1 MTRKIRTCCFF
12 ILLYTTVSVVETFCA
27 EDIVAHLNSL
37 NKYLDQKKLTVAGFS
52 YNARGKRDPF
62 IPLMGIEQF
71 LKGAQGLTD
80 QERESLPGLP
90 SLTEMKNL
98 FPFTL
103 IGIIRSEGGSLAII
117 NNKILEK
124 GGEVDGATVLEIG
137 EDNVKLLWKKKT
149 ISLSLKEEK
158 TLK

>member
-1 MTRKIRTCCFF
+1 MKKAIYCFVF
-12 ILLYTTVSVVETFCA
+12 ILIYAIVSVVEPFCA
-27 EDIVAHLNSL
+27 EDVVARLNNL
-37 NKYLDQKKLTVAGFS
+37 NEYLSQKKMIAEGFN

-62 IPLMGIEQF
+62 IPLIGIEQF
-71 LKGAQGLTD
+71 LRSVEGLTD

-90 SLTEMKNL
+90 TLTEMKNL

-103 IGIIRSEGGSLAII
+103 IGIVYSPSGKSLAII
-117 NNKILEK
+117 NDKLLER
-124 GGEVDGATVLEIG
+124 GNVVDGAKVLEI
-137 EDNVKLLWKKKT
+137 ERDSVKLLWKKKT